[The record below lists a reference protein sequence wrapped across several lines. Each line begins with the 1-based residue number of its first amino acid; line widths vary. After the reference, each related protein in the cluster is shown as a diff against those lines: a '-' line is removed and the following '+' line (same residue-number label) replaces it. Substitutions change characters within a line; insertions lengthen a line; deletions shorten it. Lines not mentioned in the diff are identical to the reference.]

1 MGTLLTAFFFEAPL
15 AFFLPDHGGFYL
27 FVCLLVG
34 FVLVCLVWEKWGI
47 SALRTPEERLS

>member
-1 MGTLLTAFFFEAPL
+1 MGTLLTAFFEAPL